1 MGRPAATT
9 IRGHVMLLLLLAL
22 LAPIPEA
29 AKRLPVA
36 PPPRPG
42 RLIVH
47 EGDPEFDEFVP
58 EFRVPPGVMPDA

>member
-1 MGRPAATT
+1 
-9 IRGHVMLLLLLAL
+9 MLLLLLAL